1 MPDVGSPLLW
11 TAFIGFVLLMLA
23 LDLGVFHRKAHE
35 VTLKEAA
42 SWTLVW
48 VVLAGVFAGGV
59 HHFFG
64 PARALEFAA
73 GYLIE
78 KALSI
83 DNVFVFV
90 LIFSAFSIPAKQQ
103 HRVLFWGIIGALAMR
118 AAFIFGGSAILE
130 KFHFAIYLFGGLLVA
145 TGVKMLVSRDQEMDP
160 DRSLP
165 VRLLRRL
172 MPVKVSEYTRF
183 LVRENGV
190 LHATPL
196 LLALLAV
203 EFSDV
208 IFAVDSIPA
217 IFAVTDDEFIVFTS
231 NIFAILGMRSLY
243 FMLAGAAA
251 NFRYL
256 KVGLSAVLVFV
267 GAKMLVSGFF
277 HVPTALS
284 LGVIF
289 ALVGVSI
296 GASLLAARKE
306 ARGVSAD

>member
-1 MPDVGSPLLW
+1 MPEVGSPLLW

-35 VTLKEAA
+35 VALKEAA
-42 SWTLVW
+42 TWTVVW
-48 VVLAGVFAGGV
+48 MVLAGIFALGV

-64 PARALEFAA
+64 PVRALEFTA

-103 HRVLFWGIIGALAMR
+103 HRVLFWGIIGALALR

-243 FMLAGAAA
+243 FLLAGAAA
-251 NFRYL
+251 KFRFL

-267 GAKMLVSGFF
+267 GGKMLLAGVFK
-277 HVPTALS
+277 VPIVLS

-289 ALVGVSI
+289 AMIAVSI
-296 GASLLAARKE
+296 AASLLAARRK
-306 ARGVSAD
+306 AT